1 MVLAD
6 SDVSLTKL
14 SVRLGAY
21 RSHPNSDGAGPPPFI
36 SQEEA
41 RCARCR
47 QRAMRAPVDW
57 QPGYSVSRFHGNG
70 EPL

>member
-1 MVLAD
+1 MISAD

-36 SQEEA
+36 FPTRS
-41 RCARCR
+41 
-47 QRAMRAPVDW
+47 
-57 QPGYSVSRFHGNG
+57 
-70 EPL
+70 PLREMSAAGHESAG